1 MSVAHSKHPKL
12 LITIKIQAVVKQQ
25 LLSVSVLLKQREISL
40 RFKLP
45 VCFSKAVGPE
55 KMATD
60 LLESLSVSPG
70 CRSSLL
76 AAYLVSLK
84 PYSLSGR
91 SEVCLKQR
99 LSLAAERF
107 FGSEWNCPCLLSV
120 FWHSAIR
127 P

>member
-1 MSVAHSKHPKL
+1 MSVAHSKHPKP
-12 LITIKIQAVVKQQ
+12 LITIKIQAAV
-25 LLSVSVLLKQREISL
+25 LVLLNQGEISL

-45 VCFSKAVGPE
+45 ACFSKAVGPE

-70 CRSSLL
+70 CQSSLL
-76 AAYLVSLK
+76 AAYLVSLN
-84 PYSLSGR
+84 PFSLSGR

-107 FGSEWNCPCLLSV
+107 FGSERDCPCLLFVS
-120 FWHSAIR
+120 WRSTTR
-127 P
+127 PQA